1 MIILAILSFI
11 FDGVISLLISK
22 NSLFL
27 SLFSIMSLL
36 VIFPYIKNKI
46 NLVYIAIL
54 LGFLY
59 DIVYTQTPFLNTI
72 IFLVISLIILLFY
85 KYVPLNFISTC
96 VLLIII
102 LIIFRTLSYIL
113 FILVNDYLF
122 DFNSLLTSIYSS
134 IILNVL
140 YVFTFNIILKIFYKK
155 KKVY

>member
-102 LIIFRTLSYIL
+102 IIIFRTLSYIL